1 MRFLGFQHNPVES
14 VSEGAWGQKVEC
26 GEQAPKVDGLT
37 RWQHWRHVYFI
48 PGAERGR
55 RNMIPRFV
63 TSLLMAGSCL
73 AQNIDSR
80 MDQIVQSYVV
90 DKQFMGSVL
99 VGWLPQLPMGI
110 SAPSLDEQDN

>member
-1 MRFLGFQHNPVES
+1 M
-14 VSEGAWGQKVEC
+14 
-26 GEQAPKVDGLT
+26 T
-37 RWQHWRHVYFI
+37 
-48 PGAERGR
+48 
-55 RNMIPRFV
+55 PRFV

-99 VGWLPQLPMGI
+99 VVRGNQVLFSKGYG
-110 SAPSLDEQDN
+110 SANLEWQVPDTPSTKFRLGSITNQFTCLDPSAVES